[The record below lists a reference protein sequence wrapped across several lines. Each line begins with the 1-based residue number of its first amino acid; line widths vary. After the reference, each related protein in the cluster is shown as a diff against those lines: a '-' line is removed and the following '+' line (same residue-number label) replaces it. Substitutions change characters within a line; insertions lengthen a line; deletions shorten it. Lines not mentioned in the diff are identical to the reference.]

1 MVDGQG
7 VPDGVDCAVSRL
19 RCRHNDRMVMVPA
32 IVWRGGPV
40 RRAVTVGACAGL
52 FFGGLAWLDSGMLIS
67 GAIVFVVLG
76 VSCGFWMGRRLIRYW
91 PRADEL
97 SGAQRAAVVAAARR
111 GDRIGDHSLAPAIVD
126 YSRALHAAAD
136 TDTPLRRAVVGFVL
150 VVAAAMALWDAA
162 LGSPGN
168 AVASAVYLVIA
179 GLELFWW
186 PNRRERLLSN
196 ADRATATARQAD
208 IPD

>member
-1 MVDGQG
+1 
-7 VPDGVDCAVSRL
+7 
-19 RCRHNDRMVMVPA
+19 
-32 IVWRGGPV
+32 
-40 RRAVTVGACAGL
+40 
-52 FFGGLAWLDSGMLIS
+52 
-67 GAIVFVVLG
+67 
-76 VSCGFWMGRRLIRYW
+76 
-91 PRADEL
+91 
-97 SGAQRAAVVAAARR
+97 
-111 GDRIGDHSLAPAIVD
+111 
-126 YSRALHAAAD
+126 
-136 TDTPLRRAVVGFVL
+136 LRRAVVGFVL

>member
-1 MVDGQG
+1 MVI
-7 VPDGVDCAVSRL
+7 
-19 RCRHNDRMVMVPA
+19 VPA

-76 VSCGFWMGRRLIRYW
+76 VACGFWTGRRMTRYW

-97 SGAQRAAVVAAARR
+97 SGAQRVAVVAAARH
-111 GDRIGDHSLAPAIVD
+111 GDPIGDDSLAPAIVD
-126 YSRALHAAAD
+126 YCRALHAAAD
-136 TDTPLRRAVVGFVL
+136 KDTPMRRAIVVFVL
-150 VVAAAMALWDAA
+150 VVAAAMALWDAVH
-162 LGSPGN
+162 GSPGN
-168 AVASAVYLVIA
+168 AVASVVYLVVM
-179 GLELFWW
+179 GLEVFWW
-186 PNRRERLLSN
+186 PKRREDLLAN
-196 ADRATATARQAD
+196 ADRATTLARQAD